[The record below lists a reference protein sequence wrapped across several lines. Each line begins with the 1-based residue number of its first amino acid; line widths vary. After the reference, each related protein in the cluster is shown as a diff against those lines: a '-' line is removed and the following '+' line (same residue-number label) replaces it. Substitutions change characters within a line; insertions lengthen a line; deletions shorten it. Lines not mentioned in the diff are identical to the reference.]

1 MNTISNIPFLAM
13 AVFGLYTSHKNRLPS
28 DLLLPY
34 VGLSLIGLGSFFF
47 HLTVSKY
54 SARTC
59 MWLSSHDLVFSC
71 LLLQLSYHTQLLE

>member
-13 AVFGLYTSHKNRLPS
+13 AVFGLYASHKNRLPS

-47 HLTVSKY
+47 HLTVGNQGAKSQ
-54 SARTC
+54 C
-59 MWLSSHDLVFSC
+59 DISC
-71 LLLQLSYHTQLLE
+71 

>member
-47 HLTVSKY
+47 HLTVGN
-54 SARTC
+54 
-59 MWLSSHDLVFSC
+59 
-71 LLLQLSYHTQLLE
+71 